1 MCQTVLCSIIYLRM
15 LLFSILDLRCW
26 HYYSLTGKENIIWP
40 GLTVPVLRGREL
52 VQRQKLPED
61 PEREK
66 KLIKLRDD
74 MGHFRPLKLSP
85 IERGWSGTK
94 MPGRS
99 IGPPDPVGEG
109 RNTGLFS
116 VIYFDPFCMILLLL
130 PGSYPLK
137 FISMLALEVSRVPK

>member
-1 MCQTVLCSIIYLRM
+1 M
-15 LLFSILDLRCW
+15 
-26 HYYSLTGKENIIWP
+26 
-40 GLTVPVLRGREL
+40 PVLRGREL
-52 VQRQKLPED
+52 VQQQKLPED

-116 VIYFDPFCMILLLL
+116 VIYFDPFRMNLLLL
-130 PGSYPLK
+130 PGSFPLK
-137 FISMLALEVSRVPK
+137 FTSILVLEVSRVPKYSNMILMHLFETKDFDNE